1 MFRRL
6 AAVVLFALLSIAA
19 APRGATAA
27 AEGTLCNTPAA
38 TGCAG
43 ATSLPVFNPTHYAL
57 MPGVTITSKI
67 IGATDLVGNETC
79 SSGPAGVDV
88 IIKSSQFGNETV
100 CGSLSSCPGAGCTIT
115 FTYTAPNGPNVC
127 ACQTSIVAY
136 GSNGNNANNDIVNDG
151 VHDGTPDS
159 AAGFAFLD
167 SQGQP
172 IDTCGC
178 ATTTTTSTTT
188 STTSTTTTTT
198 TTTTTSTTTT
208 STTTSTTTTTT
219 TTTTTSTTTS
229 TTTTT
234 TSSTTT
240 TTTPIEILSLHYDCY
255 QMRGANLPTPKPV
268 VMLQDVFGTYKAT
281 LDRGHRLCAPTNKN
295 GEDPDAPQRP
305 EHLTGYD
312 FVNVTPNILEPNDV
326 HVANQFGTYTVDVRN
341 PVRLLV
347 PTAKSLVAPPPP
359 AGQIPTNIRHFLCH
373 DLSGVSGPR
382 PTGITVQSQFA
393 ANVVAVTD
401 LGQAMLCA
409 PVNKNGGDP
418 DAVNDPNFLVCFNTS
433 EQVGFG
439 TLNVFLN
446 NQFGPSTTQFKNQPF
461 ITQYYE
467 LCVPP
472 ILP

>member
-1 MFRRL
+1 MARKIV
-6 AAVVLFALLSIAA
+6 AVEAVLFALLSLAA
-19 APRGATAA
+19 APRVEAANAPGA
-27 AEGTLCNTPAA
+27 LCNTPAIA
-38 TGCAG
+38 GCAG
-43 ATSLPVFNPTHYAL
+43 ATDLTPFNPTHYGL
-57 MPGVTITSKI
+57 KVGVTITSKI
-67 IGATDLVGNETC
+67 LGATDLTGNETC
-79 SSGPAGVDV
+79 TGGGAGGDV
-88 IIKSSQFGNETV
+88 LLKSSPFGNTTV
-100 CGSLSSCPGAGCTIT
+100 CGTLSGCPGAACTIT
-115 FTYTAPNGPNVC
+115 FMFTAPNGPDVC

-188 STTSTTTTTT
+188 STTSTTTTSTT
-198 TTTTTSTTTT
+198 TTTTP
-208 STTTSTTTTTT
+208 TTTTT

-295 GEDPDAPQRP
+295 GEDPAAPQRP

-312 FVNVTPNILEPNDV
+312 FVNVT
-326 HVANQFGTYTVDVRN
+326 
-341 PVRLLV
+341 
-347 PTAKSLVAPPPP
+347 
-359 AGQIPTNIRHFLCH
+359 
-373 DLSGVSGPR
+373 
-382 PTGITVQSQFA
+382 
-393 ANVVAVTD
+393 
-401 LGQAMLCA
+401 
-409 PVNKNGGDP
+409 
-418 DAVNDPNFLVCFNTS
+418 
-433 EQVGFG
+433 
-439 TLNVFLN
+439 
-446 NQFGPSTTQFKNQPF
+446 
-461 ITQYYE
+461 
-467 LCVPP
+467 
-472 ILP
+472 